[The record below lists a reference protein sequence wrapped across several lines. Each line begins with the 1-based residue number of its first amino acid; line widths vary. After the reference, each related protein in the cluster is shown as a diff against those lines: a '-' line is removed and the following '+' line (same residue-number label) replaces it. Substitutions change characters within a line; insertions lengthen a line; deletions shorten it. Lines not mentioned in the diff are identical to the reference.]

1 MRRTVKRVLPGVLTI
16 ALSALA
22 APAAH
27 ASGHV
32 VHGGCFML
40 AASSDPV
47 ADNPPETGIIG
58 DVSVTT
64 DSAGNPIGA
73 TVFCKVQ
80 VDGVDTSFPASSFAS
95 PVGSGVEIGVG
106 ETLFSALDNDTAT
119 ICERVLYDDGADTG
133 YHCRSVIEAS
143 APPQVVPD
151 LLDSTVFQPVVDPNL
166 CPVLESNPGTY
177 AGGLVEVQPEG
188 DVYLPNTLTGPIY
201 DCPPYGDF
209 SIGAP
214 VNTDRSFHTRIYFAP
229 PPTT

>member
-16 ALSALA
+16 ALCVLA

-47 ADNPPETGIIG
+47 ADNP
-58 DVSVTT
+58 
-64 DSAGNPIGA
+64 IGA

-95 PVGSGVEIGVG
+95 LLGSGVEIGVG
-106 ETLFSALDNDTAT
+106 ETLFSALDNDSAT
-119 ICERVLYDDGADTG
+119 ICQRVLYDDGADTG

-151 LLDSTVFQPVVDPNL
+151 LLDSTVFQPVVDPTL
-166 CPVLESNPGTY
+166 CPVLQSNPGTY